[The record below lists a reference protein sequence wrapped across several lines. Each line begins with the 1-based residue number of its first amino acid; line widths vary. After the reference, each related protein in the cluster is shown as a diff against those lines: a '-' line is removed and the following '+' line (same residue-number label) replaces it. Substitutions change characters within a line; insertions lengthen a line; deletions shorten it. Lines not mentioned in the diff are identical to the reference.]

1 MPRTPT
7 EVRPALRIALKAYSA
22 QQANRH
28 GRRQQRSGLGMRTDL
43 EEPAFRRE
51 DRDVAII
58 PGAATA
64 PAHRGLGQPAEQQLL
79 VPETTMPLRLSPL
92 VGECLPSISGRYL
105 LQGGWVC
112 VASCCCARQDLTPG
126 SDSRAEA
133 QHTHTH
139 LLGALSC
146 PALAVLSPL
155 PVRTWQSAVD
165 TSTVLYHKIPTLK
178 QS

>member
-92 VGECLPSISGRYL
+92 VGECLPSISGRYRQWQVEGRL
-105 LQGGWVC
+105 CEYQEEEVNWQT
-112 VASCCCARQDLTPG
+112 VASR
-126 SDSRAEA
+126 
-133 QHTHTH
+133 
-139 LLGALSC
+139 
-146 PALAVLSPL
+146 
-155 PVRTWQSAVD
+155 
-165 TSTVLYHKIPTLK
+165 K
-178 QS
+178 